1 MVNKNKKWIDALYY
15 FILIAVFLV
24 TVFPLVYITL
34 SSFKTNG
41 DILAHPEQLITDSMS
56 FDNYKRA
63 WNSPQFQVKYMI
75 VNSLYYTLGMVC
87 INMLISS
94 MAGYVFS
101 RGHFPGK
108 KIVFGCFTALMFIQ
122 TGGIGI
128 YATFEILNLIHL
140 PQSLP
145 TLMLI
150 GLFGVPTV
158 NMYLVKGYVDT
169 LPVELNEAAKI
180 DGASFP
186 RTFFMIMLP
195 LLLPIMATIGILA
208 FNGSWNNYLMPTVF
222 TLTRPKQR
230 TLIVGLMALKNSGGA
245 ATQWDLMLAGSVITI
260 IPVLSAYI
268 FANKY
273 FVQGLASGAVKG

>member
-1 MVNKNKKWIDALYY
+1 MVNKNKRWINALFYL
-15 FILIAVFLV
+15 ILIFVFVV
-24 TVFPLVYITL
+24 TIFPIFYITL
-34 SSFKTNG
+34 SSFKTNT
-41 DILAHPEQLITDSMS
+41 DILAYPEKLITSNMS
-56 FDNYKRA
+56 LDNYVRA
-63 WNSPQFQVKYMI
+63 WNSPQFQVKYLI
-75 VNSLYYTLGMVC
+75 WNSLYYTLASVF
-87 INMLISS
+87 IALSISA

-101 RGHFPGK
+101 RGRFPLK
-108 KIVFGCFTALMFIQ
+108 KVIFACFTALMFIN

-128 YATFEILNLIHL
+128 YATFEIINFLHI

-145 TLMLI
+145 TLLLI

-169 LPVELNEAAKI
+169 LPIELNEAAKI

-186 RTFFMIMLP
+186 RIFFTIMLP
-195 LLLPIMATIGILA
+195 LIVPIMATIGILA

-230 TLIVGLMALKNSGGA
+230 TLIVGITALKNSGSA
-245 ATQWDLMLAGSVITI
+245 ASNWNLMLAGAVITI
-260 IPVLSAYI
+260 IPILVVYG

-273 FVQGLASGAVKG
+273 FVNGLASGAVKG